1 MYEFQNQLQ
10 NLNVDDFQVSQPILW
25 DQNQFQQGYSAD
37 DSRLIGFGFGCF
49 GCLGCFIGGCG
60 FGRCGGCGGCFRCG
74 GCGGCGRCGG
84 CGGRCGRCGG

>member
-10 NLNVDDFQVSQPILW
+10 NLYVDDFQVTQPVPW
-25 DQNQFQQGYSAD
+25 DQSQFQQGYSD

-60 FGRCGGCGGCFRCG
+60 FGRCGGCGGCGFRCG
-74 GCGGCGRCGG
+74 GCGG